1 MRTYSKDTIRYL
13 QEAGIKPVG
22 YITNAG
28 KSQDL
33 VIHSCKDKTFG
44 FLGYSMTKDEHNLIV
59 NEYAY
64 CTDEDNIIEEIQ
76 HLGNHPYIGRSG
88 RVPGTR
94 ELILT
99 KTPFI
104 IPYQVTK
111 DMLVILRVYHMA
123 RKWPDQFD

>member
-1 MRTYSKDTIRYL
+1 MEIRL
-13 QEAGIKPVG
+13 ALEAE
-22 YITNAG
+22 
-28 KSQDL
+28 QDL
-33 VIHSCKDKTFG
+33 IEIFDYI
-44 FLGYSMTKDEHNLIV
+44 L
-59 NEYAY
+59 A
-64 CTDEDNIIEEIQ
+64 EDPLAAEKILDYIIDEIQ
-76 HLGNHPYIGRSG
+76 HFSNHPYIGRSG

>member
-1 MRTYSKDTIRYL
+1 MEIRL
-13 QEAGIKPVG
+13 AQEAE
-22 YITNAG
+22 
-28 KSQDL
+28 QDL
-33 VIHSCKDKTFG
+33 IEIFDYILAEDPLAAEKV
-44 FLGYSMTKDEHNLIV
+44 L
-59 NEYAY
+59 
-64 CTDEDNIIEEIQ
+64 DNIIEEIQ